1 MQDRHL
7 SDKRKTVFR
16 QRGSGHLAVPGW
28 FSDTEPGVNRSSH
41 VNQPTKQTGGVADC
55 TWTEHL
61 NSAAIGKVLCAT
73 AKVRTGFGK
82 SDHPGS
88 QGGLGKRGQGGT
100 VNPLRN
106 RKGGAGNPP
115 PKRRR
120 APALSRPYRKGEQR
134 IHPGLE
140 SCGRHREVA
149 LEA

>member
-1 MQDRHL
+1 M
-7 SDKRKTVFR
+7 
-16 QRGSGHLAVPGW
+16 
-28 FSDTEPGVNRSSH
+28 
-41 VNQPTKQTGGVADC
+41 
-55 TWTEHL
+55 WTEHL

-88 QGGLGKRGQGGT
+88 QGRLGKRGQGGT

-140 SCGRHREVA
+140 SCGWHREVSV
-149 LEA
+149 EA